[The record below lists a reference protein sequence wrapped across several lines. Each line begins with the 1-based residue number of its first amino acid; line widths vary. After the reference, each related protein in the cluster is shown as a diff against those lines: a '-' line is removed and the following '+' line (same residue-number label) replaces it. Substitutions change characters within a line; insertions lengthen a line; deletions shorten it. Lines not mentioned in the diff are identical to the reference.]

1 MTRRFGGRRD
11 IIGKS
16 ITLDHMTGY
25 IIQGVTAVGF
35 DFLRGIEIYRSIGG
49 MAVHS
54 AIILYRGIL
63 YSLWLTL
70 DEIRINS

>member
-35 DFLRGIEIYRSIGG
+35 DFPRGIE
-49 MAVHS
+49 
-54 AIILYRGIL
+54 IILYRGIL